1 MSACLK
7 QISSII
13 SIFDEDVTVKRGGTP
28 VIDPVTGRLTQ
39 PITPGITEVIKAA
52 IYPATERD
60 ARLLPEG
67 SRARASIV
75 LFSKIKLDSNDAKL
89 NARSISKPYPVDFRV
104 VHIARLLK
112 AIDKRKACQCVQD
125 LMLLTYV

>member
-13 SIFDEDVTVKRGGTP
+13 SIFDEDVTIKRGGTP

-89 NARSISKPYPVDFRV
+89 NKVGDIVVYNTEDYEVFRSEDWNNIGTFYK
-104 VHIARLLK
+104 HIAIK
-112 AIDKRKACQCVQD
+112 VS
-125 LMLLTYV
+125 V